1 MNIKPDKPLQVG
13 DWQYLPEQD
22 KLVQFDAA
30 GKIAVTA
37 ELDNLSQKV
46 ANYFIANAGKLITKD
61 ELLQDVW
68 GIRDV
73 SDGRVTRV
81 IRVLRVALGDDT
93 REPIYIETIP
103 KRGYRFIAPVTEIV
117 QAEQVEQSESA
128 AQEVLKQTRRRY
140 WPTAAV
146 LTAFLSLFIAASV
159 WWLWPQ
165 AEDEAEQSIPLLR
178 YKPVTALDG
187 LEFYHNASE
196 DGRYLVYSYASPDK
210 ENITVLMLE
219 DLHEHKRAQITEP
232 TYSSFGAAFSPD
244 GKQLAYHRAYPDGR
258 CSIRLAQF
266 DQAKFEITSDAELA
280 ACGENSVSA
289 RLTWSPDANY
299 VVYPSMSENRQ
310 MALMMKPVTGGDAE
324 QLTKPP
330 PSSFGD
336 YAARFSFKGDK
347 LAFLRGAA
355 NSAQLWLLNM
365 ESREI
370 TLLSNIN
377 GSMPGNIGWSSDDN
391 FIVYS
396 STPTVLTKFDINKG
410 VSSTLAYTDE
420 GAQELQ
426 VLKSGEIFATV
437 GSFAHIN
444 IKAIAN
450 NVKYQST
457 TSQVVFS
464 SNRNETHA
472 EAHPVKNDVV
482 AVVSRRSGL
491 PQVWLFNF
499 DGSQKQ
505 LTFFEQNQRIRSLVY
520 SPDGSK
526 LVLQLDNQIG
536 LLSEAGELSMI
547 PVQSNTVT
555 SSPSWSRSGEYIYFA
570 ESVNG
575 RWQIARFDVLENQL
589 ENHPFM
595 VDAQLY
601 MESYDGNYS
610 FWRDA
615 INKRFYLKR
624 FDSEVVEQLPIS
636 LPENQLSFRFQ
647 PRADGIYFT
656 SLIDGIYFKL
666 QYYDFKTQKVMDI
679 PEGKALYHTRFSV
692 SADERS
698 IFILES
704 VRGDLDIATLQLP

>member
-1 MNIKPDKPLQVG
+1 MMIKPDKPLQVG
-13 DWQYLPEQD
+13 DWHYLPEQD
-22 KLVQFDAA
+22 KLVQFSAD
-30 GKIAVTA
+30 GKVAVTA
-37 ELDNLSQKV
+37 DLDNLSQKV
-46 ANYFIANAGKLITKD
+46 ANYFIVNAGRLITKD
-61 ELLQDVW
+61 ELLSDVW

-81 IRVLRVALGDDT
+81 IRVLRVALNDDT
-93 REPIYIETIP
+93 REPKYIETIP
-103 KRGYRFIAPVTEIV
+103 KRGYRFVAPVTEIV
-117 QAEQVEQSESA
+117 QAEQAEESEQEPQVAVKVSRRSYWLPA
-128 AQEVLKQTRRRY
+128 AALILLFSVG
-140 WPTAAV
+140 
-146 LTAFLSLFIAASV
+146 LT
-159 WWLWPQ
+159 WWLWPK
-165 AEDEAEQSIPLLR
+165 AVDEAEQAIPLLR
-178 YKPVTALDG
+178 YKPITALDG

-196 DGRYLVYSYASPDK
+196 DSRYLVYSYASPDK

-219 DLHEHKRAQITEP
+219 DLREHKRVQITEP

-244 GKQLAYHRAYPDGR
+244 GKQIVYHRAYPDGH

-266 DQAKFEITSDAELA
+266 DQTKFQILSDTELA
-280 ACGENSVSA
+280 TCGNNSVSA
-289 RLTWSPDANY
+289 RLTWSPDATY

-355 NSAQLWLLNM
+355 NAAQLWLLNM

-370 TLLSNIN
+370 TLLSNIT
-377 GSMPGNIGWSSDDN
+377 GSMPGNIGWSSDDKY
-391 FIVYS
+391 IIYS
-396 STPTVLTKFDINKG
+396 STPTVLTKLDINTG
-410 VSSTLAYTDE
+410 LSSTIAYTND

-426 VLKSGEIFATV
+426 VLKSGAIFATI

-450 NVKYQST
+450 NVKHQS
-457 TSQVVFS
+457 SLNQVVFS

-472 EAHPVKNDVV
+472 EAHPIKNDVV

-499 DGSQKQ
+499 DGSQQQ
-505 LTFFEQNQRIRSLVY
+505 LTFFEKNERIRSLVY
-520 SPDGSK
+520 SPEGSK
-526 LVLQLDNQIG
+526 LILQLDNQIG
-536 LLSEAGELSMI
+536 VLSDQGELTML
-547 PVQSNTVT
+547 PAQNNTVT
-555 SSPSWSRSGEYIYFA
+555 SSPSWSRSGEYVYFA

-575 RWQIARFDVLENQL
+575 RWQIARFDVVENQFDIQ
-589 ENHPFM
+589 PFM
-595 VDAQLY
+595 VDTQLY

-615 INKRFYLKR
+615 INKTFYFKR
-624 FDSEVVEQLPIS
+624 FDSEVVEQLPIA

-666 QYYDFKTQKVMDI
+666 QYYDFKTKEVRDI
-679 PEGKALYHTRFSV
+679 PEGTSLYHTRFSV
-692 SADERS
+692 SADEKR